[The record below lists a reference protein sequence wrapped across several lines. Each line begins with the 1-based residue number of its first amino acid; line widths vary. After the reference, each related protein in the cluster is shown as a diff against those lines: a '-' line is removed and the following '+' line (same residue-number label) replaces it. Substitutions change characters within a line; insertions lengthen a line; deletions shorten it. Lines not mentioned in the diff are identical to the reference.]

1 MSGFSAS
8 NRLTASRWYWLRPD
22 SVCWL
27 SQNLSVTVSARAA
40 PAETSASPA
49 VPTAEANFHIL
60 LLIAEAPLRAALRRH
75 GPRRL
80 LLVDQDHPRSQ
91 RRQLE
96 AVRREGAAVGHDG
109 VDVAQRANAKACLQ
123 ADEAVVRE
131 HDGLA
136 RGRGGAPAG
145 VGDLL
150 VVARRPEAGRK
161 PVDGEEGLVGPQTLE
176 GGGGHGAQE
185 QAAPHHLA
193 AGQHHPRTTARPR
206 VRPPPGPPPAP
217 PRASRTSRLLVTTV
231 SPRRPASRPA
241 TSRETG
247 PPS

>member
-8 NRLTASRWYWLRPD
+8 NRLTASCWYWLRPD

-40 PAETSASPA
+40 PPETSASPA

-96 AVRREGAAVGHDG
+96 AVRREGAPVVHD
-109 VDVAQRANAKACLQ
+109 VVNVAKREMPKACPR
-123 ADEAVVRE
+123 AVEAVS
-131 HDGLA
+131 
-136 RGRGGAPAG
+136 
-145 VGDLL
+145 
-150 VVARRPEAGRK
+150 
-161 PVDGEEGLVGPQTLE
+161 
-176 GGGGHGAQE
+176 
-185 QAAPHHLA
+185 
-193 AGQHHPRTTARPR
+193 
-206 VRPPPGPPPAP
+206 
-217 PRASRTSRLLVTTV
+217 ASTTV
-231 SPRRPASRPA
+231 
-241 TSRETG
+241 
-247 PPS
+247 

>member
-8 NRLTASRWYWLRPD
+8 NRLTASCWYWLRPD

-96 AVRREGAAVGHDG
+96 AVRREGGAVGHDG

-145 VGDLL
+145 VGDPLI
-150 VVARRPEAGRK
+150 VARRPEAGRE
-161 PVDGEEGLVGPQTLE
+161 PVDGEEGLVGPQALE
-176 GGGGHGAQE
+176 GGGGPKGRRGPQAREGGAGHRAE
-185 QAAPHHLA
+185 EPAAPPPLA
-193 AGQHHPRTTARPR
+193 AGQHPPRTTARPAER
-206 VRPPPGPPPAP
+206 VQDLEA
-217 PRASRTSRLLVTTV
+217 
-231 SPRRPASRPA
+231 
-241 TSRETG
+241 
-247 PPS
+247 